1 MSDFKIVH
9 VPKYKDPS
17 YATRKQERIKQRKL
31 IRRKR
36 VFDKDTTLR
45 LYADGVP
52 VAEIVKRTR
61 HSTATIYQIIHSSG
75 MRLRRKGNATF
86 A

>member
-1 MSDFKIVH
+1 M
-9 VPKYKDPS
+9 
-17 YATRKQERIKQRKL
+17 KL
-31 IRRKR
+31 IRRKKR
-36 VFDKDTTLR
+36 ISDRNTTLR

-52 VAEIVKRTR
+52 VAEIVKLTR

-75 MRLRRKGNATF
+75 MRLRRKDNATF